1 MVTIPIIPAF
11 GRLRKKD
18 HEFEN
23 SPGYIVRLCLKNQ
36 SSNQSWTSYIKEYK
50 EEEKEA
56 SEVEEGG
63 KLEIRGRTWWWFP
76 WVFFLFP
83 ILDLDPRK
91 AATQKYQW
99 CTPTKACFLYP
110 KNHQRGSQQGRLLA
124 EKNHSTL
131 AKQHRN
137 LAPPIVGGAQVP
149 SSTSLWWGVHCS
161 PPAKRRPSGDNDFH
175 LRCAVTWPFSLP

>member
-63 KLEIRGRTWWWFP
+63 KLEIRGRT
-76 WVFFLFP
+76 
-83 ILDLDPRK
+83 
-91 AATQKYQW
+91 
-99 CTPTKACFLYP
+99 
-110 KNHQRGSQQGRLLA
+110 
-124 EKNHSTL
+124 
-131 AKQHRN
+131 
-137 LAPPIVGGAQVP
+137 
-149 SSTSLWWGVHCS
+149 
-161 PPAKRRPSGDNDFH
+161 
-175 LRCAVTWPFSLP
+175 